1 MFNPTIRLETNLF
14 SLVQLEQS
22 HYEELYT
29 VASNPIVWEQHQEKN
44 RWQEEN
50 FLKFFQKA
58 IQNNNGCFVV
68 FNKNLNKIIGSTR
81 FYLSTKDSIKIG
93 YTFLSPEYWG
103 TGANKEIKKAMLDYA
118 FEFVDKVYFDVGKK
132 NIRSRTAVEKLGAVL
147 SDKTDE
153 KVFYRIDKE
162 RYFGVQI
169 IMEDKYIKFYK
180 TFDKRFKSNNNL
192 ILCSKTLSDGG
203 GDEGVVI

>member
-14 SLVQLEQS
+14 SLVQSEQS

-103 TGANKEIKKAMLDYA
+103 TGANREIKKVMLDYA
-118 FEFVDKVYFDVGKK
+118 FDFVDKVFFDVGKK
-132 NIRSRTAVEKLGAVL
+132 NIRSRIALERLGAVL
-147 SDKTDE
+147 SEKTDE
-153 KVFYRIDKE
+153 KVCYRIDKE
-162 RYFGVQI
+162 KYFGA
-169 IMEDKYIKFYK
+169 
-180 TFDKRFKSNNNL
+180 
-192 ILCSKTLSDGG
+192 
-203 GDEGVVI
+203 

>member
-1 MFNPTIRLETNLF
+1 MLYWDRPRPAKKLGQVSDCRVVLNGELNKKFMFNPTIRLETNLF

-162 RYFGVQI
+162 RYFGV
-169 IMEDKYIKFYK
+169 
-180 TFDKRFKSNNNL
+180 
-192 ILCSKTLSDGG
+192 
-203 GDEGVVI
+203 

>member
-1 MFNPTIRLETNLF
+1 MKSTNNVIRHSKTLSDGGVISNSALKRKYYGRFSSNGFCFRDGWCSSIGSSGKINKDFETKGNSRRGLQRRVMHCSKTLCYGGVVSNGELNKKFMFNPTIRLETNLF

-68 FNKNLNKIIGSTR
+68 FNKN
-81 FYLSTKDSIKIG
+81 
-93 YTFLSPEYWG
+93 
-103 TGANKEIKKAMLDYA
+103 
-118 FEFVDKVYFDVGKK
+118 
-132 NIRSRTAVEKLGAVL
+132 
-147 SDKTDE
+147 
-153 KVFYRIDKE
+153 
-162 RYFGVQI
+162 
-169 IMEDKYIKFYK
+169 
-180 TFDKRFKSNNNL
+180 
-192 ILCSKTLSDGG
+192 
-203 GDEGVVI
+203 

>member
-1 MFNPTIRLETNLF
+1 MTEDRDDKKLHPLGTFSHCRVVSNGELNKKFMFNPTIRLETNLF

-162 RYFGVQI
+162 RYFGV
-169 IMEDKYIKFYK
+169 
-180 TFDKRFKSNNNL
+180 
-192 ILCSKTLSDGG
+192 
-203 GDEGVVI
+203 

>member
-1 MFNPTIRLETNLF
+1 MKDKYKKFYMMFDKRFKNLILCSNLNSDCRVVSNGELNKKFMFNPTIRLETNLF

-81 FYLSTKDSIKIG
+81 FYLSTKDFIKIG

-118 FEFVDKVYFDVGKK
+118 FVFVDKVYFDVGKK

-162 RYFGVQI
+162 RYFGV
-169 IMEDKYIKFYK
+169 
-180 TFDKRFKSNNNL
+180 
-192 ILCSKTLSDGG
+192 
-203 GDEGVVI
+203 

>member
-1 MFNPTIRLETNLF
+1 MINPAIRLETNLF

-81 FYLSTKDSIKIG
+81 FYLCTKDSIKIG

-162 RYFGVQI
+162 RYFGV
-169 IMEDKYIKFYK
+169 
-180 TFDKRFKSNNNL
+180 
-192 ILCSKTLSDGG
+192 
-203 GDEGVVI
+203 

>member
-1 MFNPTIRLETNLF
+1 MTYKYNKKLNVFIRHSKTVSHCRVVLNGELNKKFMFNPTIRLETNLF

-162 RYFGVQI
+162 RYFGV
-169 IMEDKYIKFYK
+169 
-180 TFDKRFKSNNNL
+180 
-192 ILCSKTLSDGG
+192 
-203 GDEGVVI
+203 